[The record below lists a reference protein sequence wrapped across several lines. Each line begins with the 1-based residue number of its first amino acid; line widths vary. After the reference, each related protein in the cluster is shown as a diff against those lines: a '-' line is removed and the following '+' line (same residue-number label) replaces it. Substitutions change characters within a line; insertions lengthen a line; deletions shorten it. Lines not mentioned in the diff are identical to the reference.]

1 LCPIAKKDDPQRQ
14 EQNQMITNA
23 KGTPIPTAPPITMAI
38 AKSRRFYLTP
48 PAVPTFV
55 FSHRVAPTNTSAGI
69 PSATPSPY
77 QENAGYEACNEGL
90 AASVNP
96 I

>member
-1 LCPIAKKDDPQRQ
+1 MFLEGDIELGAAMPYTRPV
-14 EQNQMITNA
+14 
-23 KGTPIPTAPPITMAI
+23 
-38 AKSRRFYLTP
+38 RRFYLTP

-77 QENAGYEACNEGL
+77 QENAGHEACNEGL